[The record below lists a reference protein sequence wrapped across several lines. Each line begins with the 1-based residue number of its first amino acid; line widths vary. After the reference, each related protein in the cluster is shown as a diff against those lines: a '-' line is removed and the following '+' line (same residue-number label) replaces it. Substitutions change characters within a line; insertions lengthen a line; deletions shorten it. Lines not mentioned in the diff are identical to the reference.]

1 MIDFVIKH
9 LPVAPIV
16 IAVLGAALCLVAGD
30 RRLAVQRVV
39 AWIVM
44 LALLALGI
52 TAIDR
57 TAQGEQLVYLLGNW
71 KAPYGIALLV
81 DKLAAIMLTLTAFIG
96 GVVLLASAKTP
107 SSGTT
112 PNYFYPLLLLQLMG
126 LNGAFLTAD
135 LFNLFVFFEVLLA
148 ASYGLLLQQP
158 DRVKTQAATHYVAI
172 NLVGSALF
180 LIAVSLLYGVTGTLN
195 MADLSQRI
203 SIIPAHSQGLVA
215 IAGFILVIVFAI
227 KAALLPLNLWL
238 TNTYRA
244 PIIPVAALFV
254 LMTKVGIVAI
264 IRAVSLI
271 FPDGGVI
278 HQHICQAL
286 LIIGPCTLLFAAAGA
301 LSTKHVRSLIGW
313 SVVGSAGMLVTAV
326 AVGELRAISG
336 ALFYLVGSSLATA
349 LMFFCS
355 SALDEAGPRVAAVDD
370 KTSRQWAFTGACF
383 FVGAAAV
390 AGLPPFAEFIG
401 KATILAGA
409 NSHPQQ
415 VWIWSAVLI
424 GGLVTILAYARM
436 GSRLFWKRDAA
447 VNLQLYMLP
456 SVVLAVAMI
465 GLTVF
470 AATIQRYTEQA
481 AVELRRP
488 QTAIS
493 NILGKLPQQRV
504 VEPAAK
510 PGVTK

>member
-1 MIDFVIKH
+1 MMAFVIKH
-9 LPVAPIV
+9 LPVAPIA
-16 IAVLGAALCLVAGD
+16 IAVLGAALCLVAGE
-30 RRLAVQRVV
+30 RRRTAQRVI
-39 AWIVM
+39 AWMVV
-44 LALLALGI
+44 LALLALGV

-71 KAPYGIALLV
+71 KAPYGITLLV

-96 GVVLLASAKTP
+96 GVVLLASAKSPP
-107 SSGTT
+107 SGSS
-112 PNYFYPLLLLQLMG
+112 NYFYPLFLLQLMG

-244 PIIPVAALFV
+244 PIAPVAALFV

-286 LIIGPCTLLFAAAGA
+286 LIVGPCTLLFAAAGA
-301 LSTKHVRSLIGW
+301 LSAHHVRSLIGW
-313 SVVGSAGMLVTAV
+313 SVVGSAGMLVTAI

-349 LMFFCS
+349 LMFLS
-355 SALDEAGPRVAAVDD
+355 ASALDEGGPRIAAADD
-370 KTSRQWAFTGACF
+370 KPGPQWAFAGACF
-383 FVGAAAV
+383 FVGAAAI

-409 NSHPQQ
+409 NAHPQQ
-415 VWIWSAVLI
+415 VWIWSSVLI

-447 VNLQLYMLP
+447 VGSSLYAFP
-456 SVVLAVAMI
+456 SAVLVVAMM

-470 AATIQRYTEQA
+470 AAPIQRYTEQA
-481 AVELRRP
+481 AAELRRP